1 MGEIVAAMATCH
13 APQLFTY
20 PQDEDPAQLDS
31 TIAAMRE
38 LGTILDETRPEVAI
52 FLGSD
57 HLETFSICCVPTFA
71 ILAGSRAIAQF
82 AGRSYDLPVH
92 REMAEDFLNNLVQAD
107 FDIAYSEDAVLGHT
121 FAVPFEFVL
130 EGRDIPVIPFHTN
143 VYLPPLPSPRRCA
156 ALGREIARIIA
167 SRPER
172 VALIA
177 SGGMSHYPG
186 TWKYPHPEFEFDR
199 WMIGELER
207 GNTDALIRMTVE
219 QLDEVGNTELL
230 NWSIMLGAIGPRP
243 GVLLQYTPTWHHG
256 HAVMRFP
263 IADFGMRN
271 ADSNAADPAFQGPN
285 AEPGMADSKQGI
297 RSPQSYGGYQFKNRG
312 FEFYK
317 HPPASAYKL
326 NKLLFDVRHDAKLR
340 RRLLTDLDG
349 VAADWGLNT
358 EEREAAR
365 AIASV
370 GSTDK
375 VSDNA
380 AALVKA
386 GAHPLQALMSLHA
399 VHGEFRR
406 LQQELESDE

>member
-20 PQDEDPAQLDS
+20 PQDEDHAQLDA
-31 TIAAMRE
+31 TIAAMRK
-38 LGTILDETRPEVAI
+38 LGKVLDETRPDVAI

-57 HLETFSICCVPTFA
+57 HLETFSISCVPTFA
-71 ILAGSRAIAQF
+71 LLAGSRAIAQF
-82 AGRSYDLPVH
+82 AGRSFDLPVH
-92 REMAEDFLNNLVQAD
+92 REMAEDLLNKLVRAD
-107 FDIAYSEDAVLGHT
+107 FDVAYSEDAVLGHT

-186 TWKYPHPEFEFDR
+186 TWKYPHPEFDFDR

-230 NWSIMLGAIGPRP
+230 NWSIMLGATGPRR
-243 GVLLQYTPTWHHG
+243 GELLQYTPTWHHG
-256 HAVMRFP
+256 HAVMRFR
-263 IADFGMRN
+263 ITDAGFRV
-271 ADSNAADPAFQGPN
+271 AQSEGPQ
-285 AEPGMADSKQGI
+285 PY
-297 RSPQSYGGYQFKNRG
+297 RFKNQG

-349 VAADWGLNT
+349 VAAEWRLNA
-358 EEREAAR
+358 EEKEAAQ

-370 GSTDK
+370 GNTER
-375 VSDNA
+375 VSENA
-380 AALVKA
+380 AVLVKA

-399 VHGEFRR
+399 VHGEFRK
-406 LQQELESDE
+406 LEREIRGEE